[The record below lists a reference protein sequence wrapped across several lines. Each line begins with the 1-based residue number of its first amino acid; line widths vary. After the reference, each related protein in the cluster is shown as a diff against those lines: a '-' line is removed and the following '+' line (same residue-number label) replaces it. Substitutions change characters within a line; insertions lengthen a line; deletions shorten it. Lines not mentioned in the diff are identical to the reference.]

1 MAARFSTGFSVAL
14 ALVVLGFLSGC
25 ASVKSTEQYYIP
37 YTMKTYPPK
46 PPDAFIPIVGKP
58 PREGYVTIG
67 RLAFQSY
74 NGWNFMRKS
83 MIYNAQIHGADAVVL
98 KDVSSN
104 TQTAFYQVPPQFNY
118 VPVTGT
124 YCKNGKSYTY
134 TNFIPVYQPGYLQPY
149 TSTITAIDAEMIVL
163 KK

>member
-1 MAARFSTGFSVAL
+1 MAL
-14 ALVVLGFLSGC
+14 ALGAVGLISGC
-25 ASVKSTEQYYIP
+25 ASVKSTEQFYIP
-37 YTMKTYPPK
+37 YTMKAYPPK
-46 PPDAFIPIVGKP
+46 PPDAVIPIVGKP
-58 PREGYVTIG
+58 PKEGYTPIG

-83 MIYNAQIHGADAVVL
+83 MIYNAQIHGADAVL
-98 KDVSSN
+98 LRDASSN
-104 TQTAFYQVPPQFNY
+104 TQTSYVQVPPQFNY

-134 TNFIPVYQPGYLQPY
+134 TNYVPVFQPGYVQPY
-149 TSTITAIDAEMIVL
+149 SSTITAIDAEMIVL